1 MDSELCFKEDQMFCP
16 HAESERRSYTKS
28 TEHKVYVESRKLPN
42 VETDIKREAETKFS
56 SSSPLSEHLLGIKHH
71 PST

>member
-1 MDSELCFKEDQMFCP
+1 MDSELGFKEDQMFCP
-16 HAESERRSYTKS
+16 DAESERRCYTKS
-28 TEHKVYVESRKLPN
+28 TENKVYVESWKLPN
-42 VETDIKREAETKFS
+42 VETDIKRGAEKRCS